1 MNPDEYDRELTCD
14 MCENV
19 FTEMS
24 SLESHIATEHLKQ
37 FSFISSEALN
47 VPKQTNLIEHLS
59 KEDENNSEVKTIVQ
73 TDQVDNTDEDELD
86 QDKFDQ
92 DDEVIILEVIN

>member
-24 SLESHIATEHLKQ
+24 SLESHIATQHLKQ
-37 FSFISSEALN
+37 FSFISSEASN
-47 VPKQTNLIEHLS
+47 V
-59 KEDENNSEVKTIVQ
+59 
-73 TDQVDNTDEDELD
+73 
-86 QDKFDQ
+86 
-92 DDEVIILEVIN
+92 